1 MVIPP
6 ASTHRTQE
14 ERRTATREAL
24 LDATVTALAR
34 YGYAGTTTTA
44 ISRLAGVSRGAQ
56 VHHFH
61 TKADIVAAAIGHVA
75 RRRSE
80 QLLREAGE
88 LPDDPADRVPVALD
102 LLWSSH
108 SGPLF
113 HAALELSVA
122 ARTDPELRARLAVTE
137 AELTRGL
144 HLFCAGLFGADATD
158 PGFRGALGVA
168 LASIRGTA
176 LLTHLTGADR
186 TVDEHEWTVCRA
198 HLQTLFPTNEP
209 SPRSSAS

>member
-1 MVIPP
+1 MATPP

-34 YGYAGTTTTA
+34 HGYAGTTTTEIA
-44 ISRLAGVSRGAQ
+44 RLAGVSRGAQ

-61 TKADIVAAAIGHVA
+61 TKADLVAAAIGHVA

-88 LPDDPADRVPVALD
+88 LPDDPADRIRVALD
-102 LLWSSH
+102 LLWTSH

-113 HAALELSVA
+113 HAAMELSAA
-122 ARTDPELRARLAVTE
+122 ARTDPELSACLAVTE
-137 AELTRGL
+137 AELTRDL
-144 HLFCAGLFGADATD
+144 HVFCAGLFGADVAD
-158 PGFRGALGVA
+158 PAFRAALDVA

-176 LLTHLTGADR
+176 LLTRIAGEDR
-186 TVDEHEWTVCRA
+186 AVGEREWAVHRT
-198 HLQTLFPTNEP
+198 LLETLFPTNEP
-209 SPRSSAS
+209 SSRSSAS